1 MAVRDRGIP
10 IKLCG
15 PCENTVEMWD
25 IFLST
30 IWGITIK
37 TLEDIIKQ
45 LDETLDF
52 QNL

>member
-1 MAVRDRGIP
+1 MAVKDGGIS
-10 IKLCG
+10 INLCG
-15 PCENTVEMWD
+15 PSENTVEMWD

-30 IWGITIK
+30 IRGINMK